1 MEVLL
6 LVTLIF
12 LVLGL
17 LAVAIRTA
25 MRPDQRTED
34 VSTPLQNLTQLINNT
49 QMRIELLNEKL
60 AQVERNQNSA
70 DQRVVTMGTGLAE
83 TGAVARS
90 IVDATNFIRDELS
103 RAKNDLTA
111 LQSHTKARELI
122 ERDTAESIKRLEAI
136 IAGTQSKGIAG
147 ENILELMFSRLPAE
161 WQMRNFT
168 VGNKTVEFGLR
179 LPNNR
184 ILPID
189 SKWTATHLLEQFISC
204 QDVNEQL
211 VIKGKI
217 EKVVIDKAKE
227 VQKYIDTN
235 LTVNFGVAVIP
246 DAIYELCCGIHC
258 DAFKSKVVLVS
269 YSMFIPYLLLVVES
283 AHKDSQTI
291 DETKLRDYL
300 HTAQSTI
307 ESLQRE
313 IEKRFS
319 LALTML
325 DNSRTEIRGQLSK
338 MSSGITGLQIGVNA
352 TLQVEEEQLPMLLN
366 AVDSS
371 ARID

>member
-1 MEVLL
+1 M
-6 LVTLIF
+6 
-12 LVLGL
+12 
-17 LAVAIRTA
+17 
-25 MRPDQRTED
+25 
-34 VSTPLQNLTQLINNT
+34 
-49 QMRIELLNEKL
+49 
-60 AQVERNQNSA
+60 
-70 DQRVVTMGTGLAE
+70 
-83 TGAVARS
+83 
-90 IVDATNFIRDELS
+90 
-103 RAKNDLTA
+103 
-111 LQSHTKARELI
+111 
-122 ERDTAESIKRLEAI
+122 
-136 IAGTQSKGIAG
+136 AG
-147 ENILELMFSRLPAE
+147 ENILELMFSKLPAE

-189 SKWTATHLLEQFISC
+189 SKWAATHLLEQFISC
-204 QDVNEQL
+204 QDLNEQIVL
-211 VIKGKI
+211 KGKI
-217 EKVVIDKAKE
+217 EKAVLEKAKE

-269 YSMFIPYLLLVVES
+269 YSMFIPYLLLVIES

-291 DETKLRDYL
+291 DEAKLRDYL
-300 HTAQSTI
+300 QTAQSSI

-319 LALTML
+319 IALTML

-338 MSSGITGLQIGVNA
+338 MSSGITGLKIGVN
-352 TLQVEEEQLPMLLN
+352 TSSQIEVTQLPGLL
-366 AVDSS
+366 DSIEP
-371 ARID
+371 AANIVRGD

>member
-1 MEVLL
+1 MEALL
-6 LVTLIF
+6 LVILIF
-12 LVLGL
+12 LVLAL
-17 LAVAIRTA
+17 LAVAIKAA
-25 MRPDQRTED
+25 MRPSQSAED
-34 VSTPLQNLTQLINNT
+34 ISIPLQNLTQMINQSQN
-49 QMRIELLNEKL
+49 RIELLTEKL
-60 AQVERNQNSA
+60 AQVERNQNSVG
-70 DQRVVTMGTGLAE
+70 QHVITMGTGLTE
-83 TGAVARS
+83 TGTVAKS
-90 IVDATNFIRDELS
+90 LVDATNFIRDELS

-111 LQSHTKARELI
+111 LQSHTKAREAI
-122 ERDTAESIKRLEAI
+122 ERDTAESIKRLEAV
-136 IAGTQSKGIAG
+136 IAGTQSKGMAG

-189 SKWTATHLLEQFISC
+189 SKWAATHLLEQFISC

-211 VIKGKI
+211 LIKGKI
-217 EKVVIDKAKE
+217 EKTIIDKAKE

-246 DAIYELCCGIHC
+246 DAVYELCCGIHC

-269 YSMFIPYLLLVVES
+269 YSMFIPYLLLVIES
-283 AHKDSQTI
+283 AHKDSQSI
-291 DETKLRDYL
+291 DEAKLRDYL

-307 ESLQRE
+307 ERLQGE
-313 IEKRFS
+313 IENRFS
-319 LALTML
+319 RALTML
-325 DNSRTEIRGQLSK
+325 DNSRTEIRGQLSR

-352 TLQVEEEQLPMLLN
+352 TSQIGEEHMPAILD
-366 AVDSS
+366 VIDSS
-371 ARID
+371 ASID

>member
-1 MEVLL
+1 MEALL
-6 LVTLIF
+6 LVILIF
-12 LVLGL
+12 LVLAV
-17 LAVAIRTA
+17 LAIAIKAA
-25 MRPDQRTED
+25 MRSPQGTED
-34 VSTPLQNLTQLINNT
+34 ISIPLQNLTNLINQSQT
-49 QMRIELLNEKL
+49 RIEVLSEKL
-60 AQVERNQNSA
+60 SQVERKQDSVG
-70 DQRVVTMGTGLAE
+70 QHVVSMGTGLAK
-83 TGAVARS
+83 TGSVAES
-90 IVDATNFIRDELS
+90 LVDATNFIRDELS

-111 LQSHTKARELI
+111 LQSHTKARESI
-122 ERDTAESIKRLEAI
+122 ERDTAESIKRLEAV
-136 IAGTQSKGIAG
+136 IAGTHSKGMAG
-147 ENILELMFSRLPAE
+147 ENILEIMFARLPAE

-211 VIKGKI
+211 SLKGKI
-217 EKVVIDKAKE
+217 EKAVLDKAKE

-258 DAFKSKVVLVS
+258 DAFKTKVVLVS
-269 YSMFIPYLLLVVES
+269 HSMFIPYLLLVIES
-283 AHKDSQTI
+283 AHKDSQSI
-291 DETKLRDYL
+291 DEVKLRDYL
-300 HTAQSTI
+300 KTTQSTI

-352 TLQVEEEQLPMLLN
+352 SQIEESQLPTLLD
-366 AVDSS
+366 VVESS
-371 ARID
+371 AA